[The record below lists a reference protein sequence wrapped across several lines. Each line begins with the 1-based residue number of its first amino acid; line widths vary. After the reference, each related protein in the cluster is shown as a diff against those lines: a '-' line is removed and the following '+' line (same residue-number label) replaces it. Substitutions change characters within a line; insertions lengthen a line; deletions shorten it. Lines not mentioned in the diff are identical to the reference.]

1 MRDIHFP
8 GRSTVHSLNGMCATS
23 HPLAAET
30 AIAILRAGGNAVDAA
45 VAASAVLCVVEPYST
60 GIGGDCFVLLSKKG
74 GGDVIGLNGSGRA
87 PKAAHVDWY
96 LERGIEEIGLSSIHS
111 VTVPGAIDAWERL
124 LADHGTM
131 ELGRVL
137 EPAIG
142 FAEQGFPVSPRIAGD
157 WGLLAR
163 RIEKD
168 EGARLHY
175 LIDGRAPRMGEI
187 FKSPALARTLRR
199 IAAEGRKGF
208 YEGAV
213 ARDMVATLNAHGG
226 LHTLEDFAVTKANYV
241 EPVRT
246 RYRGRDILEIPP
258 NGQGITAL
266 LMLNIL
272 ERFGLSGLD
281 PNGAERHHLEAE
293 ASRLAFEVR
302 DRYVADP
309 DFRTVP
315 VEHMLS
321 AGLADELASRID
333 PDRALADVKAAAG
346 PVYRD
351 TVYIS
356 VVDRDRNAVSFINSL
371 YFGFGAAVVAPE
383 SAVTFQNRGAGFI
396 IDPAHPNRIEG
407 GKRPLH
413 TIIPGM
419 MLEGGRATMPF
430 GVMGGAYQPVG
441 HAHLVTNLV
450 DFGMDVQEA
459 IDNPRSFH
467 VAGRIEVERGIGA
480 AAREG
485 LAGLGHEVADAFL
498 PWGGGQAI
506 AIDWKEGG
514 LVGGSD
520 PRKDGAAIGY

>member
-1 MRDIHFP
+1 MRDFHLP

-23 HPLAAET
+23 QPLAAEA
-30 AIAILRAGGNAVDAA
+30 AISILKSGGNAVDAA

-74 GGDVIGLNGSGRA
+74 GSEIVGLNGSGRA
-87 PKAAHVDWY
+87 PKAAHVDWF
-96 LERGIEEIGLSSIHS
+96 LERGIAEIGLSSVHS
-111 VTVPGAIDAWERL
+111 VTIPGAIDAWEKL

-137 EPAIG
+137 EPAIR
-142 FAEQGFPVSPRIAGD
+142 FAEDGFPLSPRIATD

-163 RIEKD
+163 RLEKD
-168 EGARLHY
+168 EGARRHY
-175 LIDGRAPRMGEI
+175 LIDGRAPRLGEI
-187 FKSPALARTLRR
+187 FKSPALAKTLRL
-199 IAAEGRKGF
+199 IAAQGRKGF
-208 YEGAV
+208 YEGPV
-213 ARDMVATLNAHGG
+213 AEDMVATLKAKGG
-226 LHTLEDFAVTKANYV
+226 LHTLEDFAATKANYV

-246 RYRGRDILEIPP
+246 LYRGREIVEIPP

-266 LMLNIL
+266 VMLNIL

-281 PNGAERHHLEAE
+281 PNGAERHHIEAE

-302 DRYVADP
+302 DRHVADP
-309 DFRTVP
+309 DFRSVP

-321 AGLADELASRID
+321 GRLADELAARID
-333 PDRALADVKAAAG
+333 PDRALGDVKAAAG

-351 TVYIS
+351 TVYLT

-371 YFGFGAAVVAPE
+371 YFGFGSAIVAPE
-383 SAVTFQNRGAGFI
+383 SGVTFQNRGSGFM
-396 IDPAHPNRIEG
+396 IDAAHPNCIEG

-441 HAHLVTNLV
+441 HAHFVSNLV
-450 DFGMDVQEA
+450 DYGMDVQEA

-467 VAGRIEVERGIGA
+467 VSGRMEVERGVPRTT
-480 AAREG
+480 REG
-485 LAGLGHEVADAFL
+485 LTALGHEVAEAFL

-506 AIDWKEGG
+506 LIDWKEGG

-520 PRKDGAAIGY
+520 ARKDGAAIGY

>member
-8 GRSTVHSLNGMCATS
+8 GRSTVHSINGMCATS

-30 AIAILRAGGNAVDAA
+30 AIATLRAGGNAVDAA

-96 LERGIEEIGLSSIHS
+96 LERGIKEIGLSSIHS
-111 VTVPGAIDAWERL
+111 VTIPGAIDAWERL

-168 EGARLHY
+168 EGARRHY
-175 LIDGRAPRMGEI
+175 LIDGRAPRTGEV
-187 FKSPALARTLRR
+187 FKSPALARTLRL
-199 IAAEGRKGF
+199 IAAKGRKGF
-208 YEGAV
+208 YEGPV
-213 ARDMVATLNAHGG
+213 AEDMVATLNAHGG
-226 LHTLEDFAVTKANYV
+226 LHTLDDFAATKANYV

-309 DFRTVP
+309 DFRAVP

-383 SAVTFQNRGAGFI
+383 CAVTFQNRGAGFT
-396 IDPAHPNRIEG
+396 IDPKHPNRIEG

-450 DFGMDVQEA
+450 DFGMDVQTA

-467 VAGRIEVERGIGA
+467 VAGRIEVERGVGPT
-480 AAREG
+480 AREG
-485 LAGLGHEVADAFL
+485 LASLGHEVADAFL

-506 AIDWKEGG
+506 LIDWKEGG